1 MAAIPL
7 QFNFGFGELTEAEY
21 KIFLIEVASEEKS
34 GTASLTIA
42 VQPGGWAKSSSGFIQ
57 NDTDE
62 LLEQNIVVQV
72 ENGIFELE
80 VGCHNSVPIEVPGY
94 LNLLSFT
101 PDPDTVIIFQDSFAS
116 AVDITYNEYEW
127 EIQTTSNDWLFLW
140 EPTEETIP
148 VETYISLD
156 NGYEFTLSES
166 TTASER
172 QIAIFPSQYW
182 EEAFLSETTNIVLEV
197 DTEFISQDLRTNE
210 LPFYGFWVVGTV
222 DSLASLWID
231 LRPSSYFEADPALIK
246 YPGLSGWYQEGTYEF
261 IALGEGKHTI
271 DISQFDEYL
280 GGGVVSIM
288 FSSYLKLLPG

>member
-57 NDTDE
+57 NNTDE
-62 LLEQNIVVQV
+62 LLEQNIVVTV
-72 ENGIFELE
+72 TDGIFELE

-94 LNLLSFT
+94 LILSSFT
-101 PDPDTVIIFQDSFAS
+101 QDPDTVIIFQDSFAS
-116 AVDITYNEYEW
+116 AVITEIESDPDTW
-127 EIQTTSNDWLFLW
+127 QIQTTSNHWRFIW
-140 EPTEETIP
+140 EPIEESIP
-148 VETYISLD
+148 VETYISFD

-166 TTASER
+166 TMASER
-172 QIAIFPSQYW
+172 QIAILPAKYFGDEP
-182 EEAFLSETTNIVLEV
+182 LSETTNIVLEV
-197 DTEFISQDLRTNE
+197 DTEFISHDLEINE
-210 LPFYGFWVVGTV
+210 LPFYGFWVVGT
-222 DSLASLWID
+222 DASLWID

-246 YPGLSGWYQEGTYEF
+246 YPGLSGWYQWSPYDF

-288 FSSYLKLLPG
+288 FSSYLKLIPW

>member
-57 NDTDE
+57 NNTDE
-62 LLEQNIVVQV
+62 LLEQNVVVQV

-94 LNLLSFT
+94 INLLSFT
-101 PDPDTVIIFQDSFAS
+101 PDPDTVIIFQDSFVS
-116 AVDITYNEYEW
+116 AVDITYNESDW
-127 EIQTTSNDWLFLW
+127 EIQTTSHDWRFIW
-140 EPTEETIP
+140 EPIEEPIP
-148 VETYISLD
+148 VETYISFD

-172 QIAIFPSQYW
+172 QIAILPSQYW
-182 EEAFLSETTNIVLEV
+182 EEALLSETTNIVLEV
-197 DTEFISQDLRTNE
+197 DTEFISQDLEIYE
-210 LPFYGFWVVGTV
+210 LPFYGFWVVGTE
-222 DSLASLWID
+222 ASLWID

-246 YPGLSGWYQEGTYEF
+246 YPGLSGWYQWSPYDF

-288 FSSYLKLLPG
+288 FSSYLKLIPW

>member
-1 MAAIPL
+1 MASLPL

-62 LLEQNIVVQV
+62 LLEQNIVVTV
-72 ENGIFELE
+72 TDGMFELE
-80 VGCHNSVPIEVPGY
+80 VGCHNSVPVEVPGY

-101 PDPDTVIIFQDSFAS
+101 PDPDTVILFQESFAS
-116 AVDITYNEYEW
+116 AVDITYNESDW
-127 EIQTTSNDWLFLW
+127 EIQTTSNDWRFIW
-140 EPTEETIP
+140 EPIEEPIP
-148 VETYISLD
+148 VETYISFD

-172 QIAIFPSQYW
+172 QIAILPAQYW
-182 EEAFLSETTNIVLEV
+182 EEALLSETTNIVLEV
-197 DTEFISQDLRTNE
+197 DTEFISHDLEINE
-210 LPFYGFWVVGTV
+210 LPFYGFWVVGT
-222 DSLASLWID
+222 DASLWID

-246 YPGLSGWYQEGTYEF
+246 YPGLSGWYQWSPYDF

-288 FSSYLKLLPG
+288 FSSYLKLIPW

>member
-1 MAAIPL
+1 MGVYPL

-62 LLEQNIVVQV
+62 LLEQNIVVTV
-72 ENGIFELE
+72 TDGIFELE
-80 VGCHNSVPIEVPGY
+80 VGCHNSVPVEVPGY

-101 PDPDTVIIFQDSFAS
+101 PDPDTVIIFQDSFVS
-116 AVDITYNEYEW
+116 AVDITYNESDW
-127 EIQTTSNDWLFLW
+127 EIQTTSNDWRFIW
-140 EPTEETIP
+140 EPIEETIP
-148 VETYISLD
+148 VETYISFD

-166 TTASER
+166 TMASER
-172 QIAIFPSQYW
+172 SITLLPAQYW
-182 EEAFLSETTNIVLEV
+182 EEELLSETTNIVLEV
-197 DTEFISQDLRTNE
+197 DTEFISHDLEIYE
-210 LPFYGFWVVGTV
+210 LPFYGFWVVGTE
-222 DSLASLWID
+222 ASLWID

-246 YPGLSGWYQEGTYEF
+246 YPGLSGWYQWSPYDF
-261 IALGEGKHTI
+261 IALGEGKHII

-280 GGGVVSIM
+280 GGGVVSII
-288 FSSYLKLLPG
+288 FSSYLKLIPW

>member
-1 MAAIPL
+1 MAAFPL

-34 GTASLTIA
+34 GTASATIA

-57 NDTDE
+57 NNTDE

-94 LNLLSFT
+94 INLLSFT
-101 PDPDTVIIFQDSFAS
+101 PDPDTVIIFQDSFVS
-116 AVDITYNEYEW
+116 AVDITYNESDW
-127 EIQTTSNDWLFLW
+127 EIQTTSNDWRFIW
-140 EPTEETIP
+140 EPIEETIP
-148 VETYISLD
+148 VETYISFD

-166 TTASER
+166 TRASER
-172 QIAIFPSQYW
+172 QIAILPAQYW
-182 EEAFLSETTNIVLEV
+182 EEELLSETTNIVLEV
-197 DTEFISQDLRTNE
+197 DTEFISQDLEIYE
-210 LPFYGFWVVGTV
+210 LPFYGFWVVGTE
-222 DSLASLWID
+222 ASLWID

-246 YPGLSGWYQEGTYEF
+246 YPGLSGWYQWSPYDF

-280 GGGVVSIM
+280 GGGVVSIV
-288 FSSYLKLLPG
+288 FSSYLKIIPW

>member
-1 MAAIPL
+1 MSAFPL

-34 GTASLTIA
+34 GTASATIA

-57 NDTDE
+57 NNTDE

-94 LNLLSFT
+94 INLLSFT
-101 PDPDTVIIFQDSFAS
+101 PDPDTVIIFQDSFVS
-116 AVDITYNEYEW
+116 AVDITYNESDW
-127 EIQTTSNDWLFLW
+127 EIQTTSNDWRFIW
-140 EPTEETIP
+140 EPIEETIP
-148 VETYISLD
+148 VETYISFD

-166 TTASER
+166 TRASER
-172 QIAIFPSQYW
+172 QIAILPAQYW
-182 EEAFLSETTNIVLEV
+182 EEELLSETTNIVLEV
-197 DTEFISQDLRTNE
+197 DTEFISQDLEIYE
-210 LPFYGFWVVGTV
+210 LPFYGFWVVGTE
-222 DSLASLWID
+222 ASLWID

-246 YPGLSGWYQEGTYEF
+246 YPGLSGWYQWSPYDF

-280 GGGVVSIM
+280 GGGVVSIV
-288 FSSYLKLLPG
+288 FSSYLKIIPW

>member
-1 MAAIPL
+1 MAALPL

-21 KIFLIEVASEEKS
+21 KIFLIEVASEEKF
-34 GTASLTIA
+34 GTASATIA

-80 VGCHNSVPIEVPGY
+80 VGCHNSVPVEVPGY
-94 LNLLSFT
+94 INLLSFT
-101 PDPDTVIIFQDSFAS
+101 QEPDTVIIFQDSFAS
-116 AVDITYNEYEW
+116 AVITENESDW
-127 EIQTTSNDWLFLW
+127 EIQTTSHDWRFIW
-140 EPTEETIP
+140 EPIEESIP
-148 VETYISLD
+148 VETYISFD

-172 QIAIFPSQYW
+172 QIAILPAQYW
-182 EEAFLSETTNIVLEV
+182 EEALLSETTNIVLEV
-197 DTEFISQDLRTNE
+197 DTEFISQNLEIYT
-210 LPFYGFWVVGTV
+210 LPFYGFWVVGT
-222 DSLASLWID
+222 LASLWID
-231 LRPSSYFEADPALIK
+231 LRPLSYFEADPALIK
-246 YPGLSGWYQEGTYEF
+246 YPALSGWYQWSPYDF

-288 FSSYLKLLPG
+288 FSSYLKLIPW